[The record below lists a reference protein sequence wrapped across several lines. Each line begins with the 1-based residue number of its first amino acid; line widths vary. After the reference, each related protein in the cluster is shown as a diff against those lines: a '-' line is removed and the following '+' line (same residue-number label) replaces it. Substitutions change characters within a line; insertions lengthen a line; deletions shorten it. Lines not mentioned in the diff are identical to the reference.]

1 MKGIILI
8 AALGLTAGAA
18 AAQDRGGPLARADA
32 DNDGVI
38 TRAEFVEARLAP
50 LRRLD
55 ADRDGTITRV
65 EAEAARA
72 RASERPMGPERA
84 EGPPPG
90 PRGEPRGPRRGDR
103 RGAPGE
109 RGLDQLPMTLA
120 QAEARAAEGFARFD
134 LDGDGRVTAA
144 EREELESRMW
154 AARAGGGFG
163 GPDGDR

>member
-55 ADRDGTITRV
+55 ADADGTITRA
-65 EAEAARA
+65 EGEAARA
-72 RASERPMGPERA
+72 RAPERPMGPERA
-84 EGPPPG
+84 DGPPPG
-90 PRGEPRGPRRGDR
+90 PRGEARGPRRGPR
-103 RGAPGE
+103 GE
-109 RGLDQLPMTLA
+109 RGLDQLPVTLA

-134 LDGDGRVTAA
+134 LDGDGRVTTA
-144 EREELESRMW
+144 EREEMQSRMW

>member
-38 TRAEFVEARLAP
+38 TRAEFIEARLAP

-55 ADRDGTITRV
+55 ADGDGTVT
-65 EAEAARA
+65 
-72 RASERPMGPERA
+72 RA
-84 EGPPPG
+84 EGEAVGAAMAARGGARPG
-90 PRGEPRGPRRGDR
+90 PRSEQGARPRGERRGM
-103 RGAPGE
+103 
-109 RGLDQLPMTLA
+109 RGLDQLPITLA
-120 QAEARAAEGFARFD
+120 QAEARAAEDFARFD
-134 LDGDGRVTAA
+134 LDGDGRLTAA
-144 EREELESRMW
+144 EREELESRMS
-154 AARAGGGFG
+154 AARAGGFG

>member
-38 TRAEFVEARLAP
+38 TRAEFMEARLAP

-55 ADRDGTITRV
+55 ADGDGTITRA

-72 RASERPMGPERA
+72 RAPERPMGPERA

-90 PRGEPRGPRRGDR
+90 PRGEARGPRRG
-103 RGAPGE
+103 E
-109 RGLDQLPMTLA
+109 RGLGQLPITLA